1 MKRFW
6 IGIAMLIMLLSGSL
20 LAQHRMERIH
30 TPCAMDLAWSA
41 DRAQA
46 GDWQSAGELAH
57 RARDTWSRNWRFTAI
72 LSNHQPLDEVDAL
85 FEELEV
91 YLTRQETTSYC
102 AACVFL
108 SQRVMDLGESFRLN
122 WWNLL

>member
-6 IGIAMLIMLLSGSL
+6 IGLAMLILLLGGGF

-30 TPCAMDLAWSA
+30 TPCAMDLEWSA

-46 GDWQSAGELAH
+46 GDWQAAGELAH
-57 RARDTWSRNWRFTAI
+57 RAREAWSRNWRFTAM

-91 YLTRQETTSYC
+91 YLTRQETTAYC
-102 AACVFL
+102 AACMFL